1 MGRFIVE
8 VEANFLFFTTMNL
21 KINGLILVS
30 VMMLCIAKID
40 AQIIP
45 AASNP
50 VCEYCGTPLPYG
62 VHKPGCPYAVAA
74 GSSSS
79 SSSTKKS
86 AVNSAPNYSTMFVGA
101 MFQGMLNSIFSS
113 SSSEAPKGPTPEEQA
128 IMVANQQAAIRAAEQ
143 QRLNA
148 LKAQEE
154 FNNMMQS
161 YKLLDDSK
169 DIQAK
174 TLGTNDLDFKN
185 LNGNAETLS
194 TDARRQFENVKI
206 PDVKTPDNK
215 GATPFFG
222 DTMPVADIQTLTDI
236 DNNPDVVDL
245 RDAKKYVTEKH
256 EKDNSG
262 IVSILNTILNED
274 QGGPIIHKPMCKDLG
289 IKLRAYT
296 NQRAQFLKTIDL
308 AQNELDVWET
318 ANRNAL
324 VNAAKD
330 GIEYFTGEF
339 LEGLANRG
347 KAAERLMGIYEKNL
361 DQMQAAGVDI
371 VELKEKI
378 MRLKAL
384 STIGNMAEF
393 KSSMSDWQAF
403 MKDGLSSLITKLSDS
418 NNEIKEMMENP
429 QLKDYFESEKPE
441 LNTLLDITKLAA
453 SNKVFGKW
461 LAKKIPIVAT
471 IEISIKQTYNATDW
485 LLSLNRIK
493 EARKIMGGVLDTA
506 KFIQKN
512 IDDTYAALQDCS
524 K

>member
-1 MGRFIVE
+1 M
-8 VEANFLFFTTMNL
+8 FLLSAFMN
-21 KINGLILVS
+21 KIMFSLILIITLILYV
-30 VMMLCIAKID
+30 VKID
-40 AQIIP
+40 AQVIP

-50 VCEYCGTPLPYG
+50 VCEYCGTPLPNG
-62 VHKPGCPYAVAA
+62 VHIPPCPYAVTA

-79 SSSTKKS
+79 STITKKA
-86 AVNSAPNYSTMFVGA
+86 AVNSTPNYSTMFVGA

-113 SSSEAPKGPTPEEQA
+113 NPSDAPKGPTPEEQA
-128 IMVANQQAAIRAAEQ
+128 TMIANQQAAIRAAEQ

-154 FNNMMQS
+154 FNNMMKS
-161 YKLLDDSK
+161 YKILDDSK

-174 TLGTNDLDFKN
+174 TLGTDELDFKN
-185 LNGNAETLS
+185 LNGDAETLS

-222 DTMPVADIQTLTDI
+222 DTMPVADIQTLTDV

-274 QGGPIIHKPMCKDLG
+274 QGGPIIYKPLCKDLG

-296 NQRAQFLKTIDL
+296 NQRAQFQKTIDL
-308 AQNELDVWET
+308 SQNELDIWET

-361 DQMQAAGVDI
+361 VQMQTAGVNV

-378 MRLKAL
+378 MRLQAL

-393 KSSMSDWQAF
+393 KSSMSDWQTF
-403 MKDGLSSLITKLSDS
+403 MKDGLSSLIAKLSDS

-429 QLKDYFESEKPE
+429 QLKDYFETEKPE

-493 EARKIMGGVLDTA
+493 KARNILGGVLDTA